1 MSSAISKHSVK
12 KLLQI
17 VIYFILLN
25 KYNVM
30 PQKHGP
36 NSVRINKCC
45 ERFEI
50 LVDFSCT
57 QVNESVTSEYTF
69 FFTYFDHVKKYLTT
83 KTALLLMHCIVKSK
97 PVKTI

>member
-1 MSSAISKHSVK
+1 MPSFISKERTVN

-17 VIYFILLN
+17 SIYFILLN
-25 KYNVM
+25 KYVVM

-57 QVNESVTSEYTF
+57 QVNESVTSEYIIQ
-69 FFTYFDHVKKYLTT
+69 H
-83 KTALLLMHCIVKSK
+83 KTSNY
-97 PVKTI
+97 

>member
-1 MSSAISKHSVK
+1 MPSLISNQTIN
-12 KLLQI
+12 KLFQI

-25 KYNVM
+25 KYVVM

-45 ERFEI
+45 ERYEI

-57 QVNESVTSEYTF
+57 QVNESVTSEYIHTLS
-69 FFTYFDHVKKYLTT
+69 YYL
-83 KTALLLMHCIVKSK
+83 AIF
-97 PVKTI
+97 

>member
-1 MSSAISKHSVK
+1 MSSAISKKHSVN

-17 VIYFILLN
+17 VIYIILLN

-57 QVNESVTSEYTF
+57 QVNESVTS
-69 FFTYFDHVKKYLTT
+69 KYSSFY
-83 KTALLLMHCIVKSK
+83 IF
-97 PVKTI
+97 